1 MRILC
6 GLGNP
11 GNNYKLTRHNVG
23 FRLIEQLVKNFS
35 IDEYLSDEE
44 KQVFKGEVEG
54 VKCYLFKPLTYMNL
68 SGIPLIKFLNF
79 YKINREDLIVIHD
92 ELDIELG
99 KIKIKFGGGN
109 GGHKGLQSIDQSIGN
124 NYKRL
129 RIGIGHPGS
138 KDLVDK
144 YVLEKFEENEE
155 SILNST
161 FQSILGNLQYLLE
174 GQDDLF
180 LTKTLSGKKE

>member
-1 MRILC
+1 M
-6 GLGNP
+6 
-11 GNNYKLTRHNVG
+11 
-23 FRLIEQLVKNFS
+23 
-35 IDEYLSDEE
+35 
-44 KQVFKGEVEG
+44 
-54 VKCYLFKPLTYMNL
+54 LFIQTFNL
-68 SGIPLIKFLNF
+68 YEFIRNTFEKFLNF

-155 SILNST
+155 SILHST